1 MSAAT
6 LSSAS
11 FTSRIASLF
20 GNTTTLAPA
29 PAPAR
34 PASAT
39 VYPRAGDAKVKWL
52 DSNGARLQLSFAA
65 FARDFSMSVDKHNVP
80 RTGAASVSSHVDY
93 AVKMGSTAHLLL
105 ASVGAGV
112 EQLEAYGLL
121 PVDARPD
128 VMAFI
133 QTYVDLLRYAEEN
146 PTRASAADREQL
158 LQSICC
164 CINDALQVAL
174 RDDLTLRHNAGK
186 VCEVAYVRAQTRL
199 VSLTDTHAA
208 QHANMASMVRREAQS
223 LLPALVRDAVKRELD
238 SLDGGGGGGGG
249 GGDGGSGGGGGDGT
263 SQRKRKRAKRNKGTT
278 GDGSGGGG
286 NNAPPP
292 KGQ

>member
-1 MSAAT
+1 MSLTEAQKLCKLCCRAFT
-6 LSSAS
+6 L
-11 FTSRIASLF
+11 
-20 GNTTTLAPA
+20 
-29 PAPAR
+29 
-34 PASAT
+34 
-39 VYPRAGDAKVKWL
+39 
-52 DSNGARLQLSFAA
+52 
-65 FARDFSMSVDKHNVP
+65 KHHKTEN
-80 RTGAASVSSHVDY
+80 

-174 RDDLTLRHNAGK
+174 RDDLTPHEKCGAHLHHTVVN
-186 VCEVAYVRAQTRL
+186 
-199 VSLTDTHAA
+199 
-208 QHANMASMVRREAQS
+208 
-223 LLPALVRDAVKRELD
+223 P
-238 SLDGGGGGGGG
+238 
-249 GGDGGSGGGGGDGT
+249 
-263 SQRKRKRAKRNKGTT
+263 
-278 GDGSGGGG
+278 
-286 NNAPPP
+286 
-292 KGQ
+292 